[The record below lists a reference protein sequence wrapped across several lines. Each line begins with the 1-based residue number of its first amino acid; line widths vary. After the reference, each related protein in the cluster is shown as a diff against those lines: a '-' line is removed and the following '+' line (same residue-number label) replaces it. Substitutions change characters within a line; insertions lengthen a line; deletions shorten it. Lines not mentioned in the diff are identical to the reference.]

1 MIDPVIME
9 SWSGWGWLYVSGVE
23 GRGGIGSRMGM
34 VWKWGRGV
42 AGCWISSGKKGVH
55 CGESTKRSGKKTV
68 NTSVMRLLPSL
79 FGADLCPIASSWEEK
94 WELKPGTHIS
104 GGVCVCDA
112 PASRVGAELQVFVA
126 TCVLGKPW
134 LLWETA
140 ECEVSSTYLLAVVP
154 NLSLCNKFPFFS
166 QKWRAVVCETLCSC
180 NACVVFLSLV
190 FSLNCMPSW
199 EGKET
204 LLVSWLVI

>member
-1 MIDPVIME
+1 MPLEWRVGEARHRFQHGNGLKMRKGSCRVLNFFWE
-9 SWSGWGWLYVSGVE
+9 E
-23 GRGGIGSRMGM
+23 G
-34 VWKWGRGV
+34 
-42 AGCWISSGKKGVH
+42 CVH

-79 FGADLCPIASSWEEK
+79 FGADLCPVTSWWEEK

-126 TCVLGKPW
+126 CTCVLGKPW

-140 ECEVSSTYLLAVVP
+140 ECEVSSTYLLLVVP
-154 NLSLCNKFPFFS
+154 NLLLCNKFPFFS
-166 QKWRAVVCETLCSC
+166 QKWRAVVYQTLCSC
-180 NACVVFLSLV
+180 NACTVFLSLV
-190 FSLNCMPSW
+190 FCLNCMPSW